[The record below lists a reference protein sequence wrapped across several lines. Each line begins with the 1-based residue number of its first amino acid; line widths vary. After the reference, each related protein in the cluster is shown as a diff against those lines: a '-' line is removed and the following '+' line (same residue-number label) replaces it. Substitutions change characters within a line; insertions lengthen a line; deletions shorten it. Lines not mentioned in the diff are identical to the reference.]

1 MAEPFENDN
10 GERERERKKK
20 KGKKMI
26 VIVRNGISR
35 IKNRCFALLA
45 AIYFDIININI
56 VVSSFT
62 NLS

>member
-10 GERERERKKK
+10 GEREREKKK

-45 AIYFDIININI
+45 AIYFDVININI